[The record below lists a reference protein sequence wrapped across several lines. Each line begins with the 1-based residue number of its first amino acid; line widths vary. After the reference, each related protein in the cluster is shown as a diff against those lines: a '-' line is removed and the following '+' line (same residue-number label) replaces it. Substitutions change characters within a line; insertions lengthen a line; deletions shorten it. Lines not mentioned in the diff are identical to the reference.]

1 MSRCG
6 NLRRASRQNHTDQ
19 TIKKER
25 SALILSTKK
34 GRSKVI
40 STNFVILKRQILHQ
54 NLTWRVVVRGCEG

>member
-6 NLRRASRQNHTDQ
+6 NLRRATRHIHTDQ
-19 TIKKER
+19 TIKI

-40 STNFVILKRQILHQ
+40 STIFVILKRQIQHQ
-54 NLTWRVVVRGCEG
+54 NLTWRVVVCGCGG